1 MTSPDRLD
9 PDCGVGG
16 LQGPLHNAQ
25 PVHADR
31 VWSPA
36 SLSRAA
42 EASAVWSASYLVR
55 IDASVGVYQLGRLK
69 DRCLEHCHARSGLL
83 LHYGSYRGGS
93 CDLRA
98 GAHHGRLLPG
108 LLLGTDGDPGR
119 WVRNMAATVGLAAVV
134 LIEKT

>member
-25 PVHADR
+25 PVHAGR
-31 VWSPA
+31 VWSTA

-69 DRCLEHCHARSGLL
+69 DRCLEHCHARSGC
-83 LHYGSYRGGS
+83 S
-93 CDLRA
+93 CTTARTAA
-98 GAHHGRLLPG
+98 GPATCGQEPSTGAYCLG
-108 LLLGTDGDPGR
+108 CCWGTDGDPGR